1 MKHVIQST
9 VKDGNLTRNRNQL
22 KDIIKSF
29 EGQNVV
35 ISIEKVKKK
44 RSNPQNAYYYG
55 VIIPIM
61 RNALKDA
68 GYIMTNE
75 SVHDMLKLR
84 FLKETILL
92 NEDTGECIERIKSTT
107 ELSTSGMMD
116 YFAEITVFAAEY
128 FNVQVPEPNEIIK
141 LEL

>member
-1 MKHVIQST
+1 MTHEIISQ
-9 VKDGNLTRNRNQL
+9 VKDGKLTRNIPQL
-22 KDIIKSF
+22 TEVIKSF
-29 EGQNVV
+29 EGKE
-35 ISIEKVKKK
+35 ITIKIEKRKKK

-55 VIIPIM
+55 VVIPIM
-61 RNALKDA
+61 RDALKDA

-92 NEDTGECIERIKSTT
+92 NKDTGECIERIKSTT

-116 YFAEITVFAAEY
+116 YFTEITVFAAEY
-128 FNVQVPEPNEIIK
+128 FQVQIPEPNEQIRI
-141 LEL
+141 E